1 MLSDIYFELVEDVT
15 PDLLHVVPILHHA
28 VLHRVLQLQDALEFF
43 SLLADESILLNCCK
57 HDSLVF
63 RSADIVVEYD

>member
-43 SLLADESILLNCCK
+43 LLPTKAYNSTRCLA
-57 HDSLVF
+57 HMVF
-63 RSADIVVEYD
+63 

>member
-43 SLLADESILLNCCK
+43 LVSTKANNSTRCLA
-57 HDSLVF
+57 HMAF
-63 RSADIVVEYD
+63 